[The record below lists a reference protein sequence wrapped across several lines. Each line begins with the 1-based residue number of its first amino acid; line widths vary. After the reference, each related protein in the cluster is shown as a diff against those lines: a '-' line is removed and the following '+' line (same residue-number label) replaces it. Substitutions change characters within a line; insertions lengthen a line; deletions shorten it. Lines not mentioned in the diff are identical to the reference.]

1 MFINEDHSAGR
12 PLIVTLSGKARN
24 GKDYVANLLKDELEK
39 HGKRVCIA
47 HYADELKFICKQFY
61 GWNGEKDEVGRALL
75 QYVGTEIY
83 RAKDLH
89 FWVKRLISI
98 FGSTSSQDVLKVK
111 DFEWRQPDV
120 ILIPDTRFPNE
131 ILGWV
136 ACGYTVVPL
145 AVLRMDKVFVAGKN
159 GEHGAEPETNTW
171 RELVEAI
178 HDGTVTLTPFVNDLD
193 STALR
198 HASETALD
206 PFVFNVDGKGVNPK
220 IRICSDDHYD
230 GKDEVTTDLDSD
242 ENSMYVRTASMYFQM
257 ETPQAFTSS
266 VWRTSELNLISFED
280 HFNTIFKSFIERNM
294 RIVTNVSGV
303 KDVAMEDV
311 KTVASG
317 ICSKILDKAK
327 RG

>member
-1 MFINEDHSAGR
+1 MYINEDLSSGR

-24 GKDYVANLLKDELEK
+24 GKDYVAALLKDELEK
-39 HGKRVCIA
+39 RGKRVCVA

-83 RAKDLH
+83 RSKDLH

-120 ILIPDTRFPNE
+120 ILVPDTRFPNE

-145 AVLRMDKVFVAGKN
+145 AVLRMDKVVVADKN
-159 GEHGAEPETNTW
+159 GEPGQEPVANTW
-171 RELVEAI
+171 RELVTAI
-178 HDGTVTLTPFVNDLD
+178 RDRKVTLTPFVNDLD
-193 STALR
+193 SAALQ
-198 HASETALD
+198 HPSETALD
-206 PFVFNVDGKGVNPK
+206 PFVFNVNGKGVNPK
-220 IRICSDDHYD
+220 IRICSDDHYNEN
-230 GKDEVTTDLDSD
+230 DEVTTDLDSD
-242 ENSMYVRTASMYFQM
+242 ENSMYVRTASMYFRM
-257 ETPQAFTSS
+257 DTPQAFTSS
-266 VWRTSELNLISFED
+266 VWRTSELDLIPFGD
-280 HFNTIFKSFIERNM
+280 HFNKIFKSFVERNM

-303 KDVAMEDV
+303 PDVANEDV
-311 KTVASG
+311 KSIANG
-317 ICSKILDKAK
+317 ICSKILDKSK
-327 RG
+327 